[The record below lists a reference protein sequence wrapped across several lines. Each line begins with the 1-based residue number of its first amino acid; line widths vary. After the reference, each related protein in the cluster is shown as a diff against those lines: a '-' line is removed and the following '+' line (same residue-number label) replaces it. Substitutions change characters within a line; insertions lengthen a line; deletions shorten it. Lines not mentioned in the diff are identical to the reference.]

1 MRILTVSPP
10 SRIVWIYAWT
20 ASRTSC
26 ERFPCDVL
34 PFRNSSIS
42 SRFSFSSRSVIR
54 SFSSIRIPRLN
65 RGKGYDEVIH
75 HSAQLWRVVRRI
87 LEHGTYTCCQL
98 SYDVGQRASIAARN
112 HAQNGPGI
120 FILYAIWKTPLRSHK
135 PGSIHAPIRREKLYE
150 NRSYVHAWRRS
161 HVPAAVDG
169 KGRSPAAPR
178 DEAFDLDRGP
188 GQSPIAPPS
197 GLRKRGRTRSSARRR
212 TPGAWRNRATCR
224 RSRRSG
230 NPRGSGN
237 TCTSRARMPAA
248 RSGTPP
254 CRIHT

>member
-75 HSAQLWRVVRRI
+75 HSAQFWRVVRRI
-87 LEHGTYTCCQL
+87 QRHGTYTCCQL

-112 HAQNGPGI
+112 HARNGPRI

-135 PGSIHAPIRREKLYE
+135 PGSIHAPIRREKLYAH
-150 NRSYVHAWRRS
+150 RSYVRAC
-161 HVPAAVDG
+161 
-169 KGRSPAAPR
+169 
-178 DEAFDLDRGP
+178 
-188 GQSPIAPPS
+188 
-197 GLRKRGRTRSSARRR
+197 RRR
-212 TPGAWRNRATCR
+212 QADGALARQ
-224 RSRRSG
+224 SRD
-230 NPRGSGN
+230 
-237 TCTSRARMPAA
+237 
-248 RSGTPP
+248 
-254 CRIHT
+254 H